1 MTETAQLI
9 ETLKRQLKAQG
20 MTYRDVARA
29 LDVSETSV
37 KRLFAS
43 GRFTLERVAE
53 IAQLLGYTLAEL
65 VQEASAS
72 APRLRVLTEQ
82 QEALLVSDEKLLLVA
97 VCAINYWTVQD
108 IVSAYRVTQAECVKY
123 LLMLDR
129 MNVIALLPGD
139 RIRVRVARDFDWLPG
154 GPIRRYFHAHV
165 LDDFLGSRFD
175 GPGETMTFLQGMLTD
190 AAAAEL
196 EQELRRLASKAAALH
211 AESSSAPLGQKHGT
225 ALLIAKRIWEPTGFH
240 ALRRHA

>member
-43 GRFTLERVAE
+43 GRFTLERVVE
-53 IAQLLGYTLAEL
+53 ISQLLGYTLAEL

-97 VCAINYWTVQD
+97 VCEINYWTVQD
-108 IVSAYRVTQAECVKY
+108 IVSAYQVSQAECVKY

-129 MNVIALLPGD
+129 MNVVALLPGD

-154 GPIRRYFHAHV
+154 GPIRRYFHTHA
-165 LDDFLGSRFD
+165 LGDFLDSRFD
-175 GPGETMTFLQGMLTD
+175 GAGETMTFSQGMLTE

-196 EQELRRLASKAAALH
+196 ELELRRLRSKAAALH
-211 AESSSAPLGQKHGT
+211 AESASAPLGQKHGT
-225 ALLIAKRIWEPTGFH
+225 GLLIAKRIWEPTGFQ
-240 ALRRHA
+240 ALRRKA

>member
-9 ETLKRQLKAQG
+9 EMLKRQLKAQG

-43 GRFTLERVAE
+43 GRFTLERVVE

-82 QEALLVSDEKLLLVA
+82 QEALLVSDDKLLLVA

-108 IVSAYRVTQAECVKY
+108 IVSAYQVTKAECVKY

-129 MNVIALLPGD
+129 MNVVALLPGD

-154 GPIRRYFHAHV
+154 GPIRRYFHAHA
-165 LDDFLGSRFD
+165 LGDFLDSRFD
-175 GPGETMTFLQGMLTD
+175 GEGETMTFSQGMLTE
-190 AAAAEL
+190 AASAEL
-196 EQELRRLASKAAALH
+196 ELELRRLRSKAAALH
-211 AESSSAPLGQKHGT
+211 AESSSAPLAQKRGT
-225 ALLIAKRIWEPTGFH
+225 SLLIAKRMWEPAGFQ

>member
-9 ETLKRQLKAQG
+9 DMLKRQLKAQG

-43 GRFTLERVAE
+43 GRFTLERVVE
-53 IAQLLGYTLAEL
+53 ISQLLGYTLAEL

-82 QEALLVSDEKLLLVA
+82 QEALLVSDDKLLLVA
-97 VCAINYWTVQD
+97 VCAINYWTVED
-108 IVSAYRVTQAECVKY
+108 IVSVYQVTKAECVKY

-129 MNVIALLPGD
+129 MNVVALLPGD

-154 GPIRRYFHAHV
+154 GPIRRYFHAHA
-165 LDDFLGSRFD
+165 LGDFLDSRFD
-175 GPGETMTFLQGMLTD
+175 GEGETMTFSQGMLTE
-190 AAAAEL
+190 AASAEL
-196 EQELRRLASKAAALH
+196 ELELRRLRSKAAALH
-211 AESSSAPLGQKHGT
+211 AESSSAPLAQKRGT
-225 ALLIAKRIWEPTGFH
+225 SLLIAKRMWEPAGFQ
-240 ALRRHA
+240 ALRRNA

>member
-9 ETLKRQLKAQG
+9 DMLKRQLKAQG

-43 GRFTLERVAE
+43 GRFTLERVVE
-53 IAQLLGYTLAEL
+53 ISQLLGYTLVEL

-82 QEALLVSDEKLLLVA
+82 QEALLVSDDKLLLVA
-97 VCAINYWTVQD
+97 VCAINYWTVED
-108 IVSAYRVTQAECVKY
+108 IVSVYQVTKAECVKY

-129 MNVIALLPGD
+129 MNVVALLPGD

-154 GPIRRYFHAHV
+154 GPIRRYFHAHA
-165 LDDFLGSRFD
+165 LGDFLDSRFD
-175 GPGETMTFLQGMLTD
+175 GEGETMTFSQGMLTE
-190 AAAAEL
+190 AASAEL
-196 EQELRRLASKAAALH
+196 ELELRRLRSKAAALH
-211 AESSSAPLGQKHGT
+211 AESSSAPLAQKRGT
-225 ALLIAKRIWEPTGFH
+225 SLLIAKRMWEPAGFQ
-240 ALRRHA
+240 ALRRNA

>member
-9 ETLKRQLKAQG
+9 EMLKRQLKAQG

-43 GRFTLERVAE
+43 GRFTLERVVE
-53 IAQLLGYTLAEL
+53 ISQLLGYTLAEL

-72 APRLRVLTEQ
+72 APRLRVLTEP
-82 QEALLVSDEKLLLVA
+82 QEALLVSDDKLLLVA

-108 IVSAYRVTQAECVKY
+108 IVSAYQVTKAECVKY

-129 MNVIALLPGD
+129 MNVVALLPGD

-154 GPIRRYFHAHV
+154 GPIRRYFHAHA
-165 LDDFLGSRFD
+165 LGDFLDSRFD
-175 GPGETMTFLQGMLTD
+175 GEGETMTFSQGMLTE
-190 AAAAEL
+190 AASAEL
-196 EQELRRLASKAAALH
+196 ELELRRLRSKAAALH
-211 AESSSAPLGQKHGT
+211 AESSSAPLAQKRGT
-225 ALLIAKRIWEPTGFH
+225 SLLIAKRMWEPAGFQ
-240 ALRRHA
+240 ALRRNA

>member
-9 ETLKRQLKAQG
+9 DMLKRQLKAQG

-43 GRFTLERVAE
+43 GRFTLERVVE
-53 IAQLLGYTLAEL
+53 ISQLLGYTLAEL

-82 QEALLVSDEKLLLVA
+82 QEALLVSDDKLLLVA
-97 VCAINYWTVQD
+97 VCAINYWTVED
-108 IVSAYRVTQAECVKY
+108 IVSAYQVTKAECVKY

-129 MNVIALLPGD
+129 MNVVALLPGD

-154 GPIRRYFHAHV
+154 GPIRLYFHAQA
-165 LDDFLGSRFD
+165 LGDFLDSRFD
-175 GPGETMTFLQGMLTD
+175 GEGETMTFSQGMLTE
-190 AAAAEL
+190 AASAEL
-196 EQELRRLASKAAALH
+196 ELELRRLRSKAAALH
-211 AESSSAPLGQKHGT
+211 AESSSAPLAQKRGT
-225 ALLIAKRIWEPTGFH
+225 SLLIAKRMWEPAGFQ
-240 ALRRHA
+240 ALRRVA

>member
-9 ETLKRQLKAQG
+9 DMLKRQLKAQG

-43 GRFTLERVAE
+43 GRFTLERVVE
-53 IAQLLGYTLAEL
+53 IAQLLGYTLAGF

-72 APRLRVLTEQ
+72 APRLHVLTEQ
-82 QEALLVSDEKLLLVA
+82 QEALLVSDDKLLLVA

-108 IVSAYRVTQAECVKY
+108 IVSAYQVTKAECVKY

-129 MNVIALLPGD
+129 MNVVALLPGD
-139 RIRVRVARDFDWLPG
+139 RIRARRARFRLAAGRADPPLLSCARA
-154 GPIRRYFHAHV
+154 RRF
-165 LDDFLGSRFD
+165 LDSRFD
-175 GPGETMTFLQGMLTD
+175 GEGETMTFSQGMLTE
-190 AAAAEL
+190 AASAEL
-196 EQELRRLASKAAALH
+196 ELELRRLRSKAAAL
-211 AESSSAPLGQKHGT
+211 
-225 ALLIAKRIWEPTGFH
+225 RNR
-240 ALRRHA
+240 RRHRSRRSAAPAC

>member
-9 ETLKRQLKAQG
+9 EMLKRQLKAQG

-43 GRFTLERVAE
+43 GRFTLERVVE
-53 IAQLLGYTLAEL
+53 ISQLLGYTLAEL

-82 QEALLVSDEKLLLVA
+82 QEALLVSDDKLLLVA

-108 IVSAYRVTQAECVKY
+108 IVSAYQVTKAECVKY

-129 MNVIALLPGD
+129 MNVVALLPGD

-154 GPIRRYFHAHV
+154 GPIRRYFHAHA
-165 LDDFLGSRFD
+165 LGDFLDSRFD
-175 GPGETMTFLQGMLTD
+175 RDGETMTFSQGMLTE
-190 AAAAEL
+190 AASAEL
-196 EQELRRLASKAAALH
+196 ELELRRLRSKAAALH
-211 AESSSAPLGQKHGT
+211 AESSSAPLAQKHGT
-225 ALLIAKRIWEPTGFH
+225 SLLIAKRMWEPAGFQ

>member
-9 ETLKRQLKAQG
+9 DMLKRQLKAQG

-43 GRFTLERVAE
+43 GRFTLERVVE
-53 IAQLLGYTLAEL
+53 ISQLLGYTLAEL

-82 QEALLVSDEKLLLVA
+82 QEALLVSDDKLLLVA
-97 VCAINYWTVQD
+97 VCAINYWTVED
-108 IVSAYRVTQAECVKY
+108 IVSAYQVTKAECVKY

-129 MNVIALLPGD
+129 MNVVALLPGD

-154 GPIRRYFHAHV
+154 GPIRRYFHAHA
-165 LDDFLGSRFD
+165 LGDFLDSRFD
-175 GPGETMTFLQGMLTD
+175 GEGETMTFSQGMLTE
-190 AAAAEL
+190 AASAEL
-196 EQELRRLASKAAALH
+196 ELELRRLRSKAAALH
-211 AESSSAPLGQKHGT
+211 AESSSAPLAQKRGT
-225 ALLIAKRIWEPTGFH
+225 SLLIAKRMWEPAGFQ
-240 ALRRHA
+240 ALRRNA

>member
-1 MTETAQLI
+1 MTEIAQLI
-9 ETLKRQLKAQG
+9 DTLKRLLKAQG
-20 MTYRDVARA
+20 MTYRDVARSLA
-29 LDVSETSV
+29 VSEPSV

-43 GRFTLERVAE
+43 ERFTLERVVQIGE
-53 IAQLLGYTLAEL
+53 LLGYTLAEL

-72 APRLRVLTEQ
+72 APRLHVLTEQ

-97 VCAINYWTVQD
+97 VCAINYWTVDD
-108 IVSAYRVTQAECVKY
+108 IVAAYRVTKAECLKY

-129 MNVIALLPGD
+129 MNVVALLPGD

-154 GPIRRYFHAHV
+154 GPIRRYFHAHA
-165 LDDFLGSRFD
+165 LGDFLDSRFD
-175 GPGETMTFLQGMLTD
+175 GPGETMTFSQGMLTE

-196 EQELRRLASKAAALH
+196 EQELRRLRNKAAALH

-225 ALLIAKRIWEPTGFH
+225 GLLIAKRIWEPAGFE
-240 ALRRHA
+240 ALRRAA

>member
-9 ETLKRQLKAQG
+9 EMLKRQLKAQG

-43 GRFTLERVAE
+43 GRFTLERVVE
-53 IAQLLGYTLAEL
+53 ISQLLGYTLAEL

-82 QEALLVSDEKLLLVA
+82 QEALLVSDDKLLLVA

-108 IVSAYRVTQAECVKY
+108 IVSAYQVTKAECVKY

-129 MNVIALLPGD
+129 MNVVALLPGD

-154 GPIRRYFHAHV
+154 GPIRRYFHAHA
-165 LDDFLGSRFD
+165 LGDFLDSRFD
-175 GPGETMTFLQGMLTD
+175 GEGETMTFSQGMLTE
-190 AAAAEL
+190 AASAEL
-196 EQELRRLASKAAALH
+196 ELELRRLRSKAAALH
-211 AESSSAPLGQKHGT
+211 AESSSAPLAQKRGT
-225 ALLIAKRIWEPTGFH
+225 SLLIAKRMWEPAGFQ
-240 ALRRHA
+240 ALRRNA

>member
-9 ETLKRQLKAQG
+9 DMLKRQLKAQG

-43 GRFTLERVAE
+43 GRFTLERVVE
-53 IAQLLGYTLAEL
+53 ISQLLGYTLAEL

-82 QEALLVSDEKLLLVA
+82 QEALLVSDDKLLLVA
-97 VCAINYWTVQD
+97 VCAINYWTVED
-108 IVSAYRVTQAECVKY
+108 IVSAYQVTKAECVKY

-129 MNVIALLPGD
+129 MNVVALLPGD

-154 GPIRRYFHAHV
+154 GPIRRYFHAHA
-165 LDDFLGSRFD
+165 LGDFLDSRFD
-175 GPGETMTFLQGMLTD
+175 GEGETMTFSQGMLTE
-190 AAAAEL
+190 AASAEL
-196 EQELRRLASKAAALH
+196 ELELRRLRSKAAALH
-211 AESSSAPLGQKHGT
+211 AESSSAPLAQKRGT
-225 ALLIAKRIWEPTGFH
+225 SLLIAKRMWEPAGFQ
-240 ALRRHA
+240 ALRRVA